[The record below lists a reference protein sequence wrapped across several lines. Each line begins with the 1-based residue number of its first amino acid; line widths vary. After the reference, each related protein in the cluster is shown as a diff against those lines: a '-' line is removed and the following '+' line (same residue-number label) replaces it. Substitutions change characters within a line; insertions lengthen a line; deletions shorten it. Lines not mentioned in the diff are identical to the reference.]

1 MFNNFPYPFKKI
13 IKDSNSFHNYYN
25 NLILKNKLPLLKKS
39 PSSLSIFQK
48 NNEENNKYNN
58 NELKI
63 FSNINNIYH
72 HFSPNKIILKPLS
85 KRNFIY
91 RDILSNANSSLF
103 LNFSRNVL
111 SPRRLKIVDM
121 SNSNEEKSKIN
132 YNINFFDDYEKG
144 FFPDIDYSN
153 LKYNEYEIYQNKS
166 IYENLIEEKIKYF
179 KENKNENA
187 TIQLIKK
194 FNYGKNKKEIHLIF
208 ESLTITLQDM
218 SISTNLQDKGFKIH
232 FPFALLPIFY
242 YKGFEAFIKFI
253 SAVVRIEN
261 NFEKIIYEEEK
272 IIDALN
278 DIKDYQIKSDEEDKK
293 NDYDYMDI
301 QNDKPIHLRPPILK
315 RNKNTL
321 RFNYF
326 IFFWVTNTRTF
337 SVKITLPCIH
347 LNILDNKIVI
357 NHFIDYELLLYL
369 YKRNFLNWEYYIIK
383 NLSSY
388 SKFRNIFQQIDSIS
402 KIYDKTIFLKE
413 PKTRI
418 NTFEEEL
425 LLNVYTDQFNK
436 NQIIQFKSFYVIIN
450 FINLILEQEKKY
462 HIYFNFFQYVKFYE
476 ISKYSSKIN
485 FLSNFLEINNEL
497 NTLNFNFRAFDEFDI
512 NNWLDNIKKFSGEKY
527 KNIFISDDYYREFD
541 LFSKKINIEFRKPK
555 WSIIRLEKRNEIT
568 RTWEIGKELEKDFI
582 DSIVNSSSDSWTNL
596 LNECLKKLNE
606 PIPDLPKILIKKKT
620 KKKGNRSNTN
630 SATSKRR
637 KSKSRTKSNFPKI

>member
-25 NLILKNKLPLLKKS
+25 NLILKNKLPLLQKS

-63 FSNINNIYH
+63 FSNINNVYH

-132 YNINFFDDYEKG
+132 YNINFFNDYEKG

-261 NFEKIIYEEEK
+261 NFEKIIY
-272 IIDALN
+272 
-278 DIKDYQIKSDEEDKK
+278 
-293 NDYDYMDI
+293 
-301 QNDKPIHLRPPILK
+301 
-315 RNKNTL
+315 
-321 RFNYF
+321 
-326 IFFWVTNTRTF
+326 
-337 SVKITLPCIH
+337 
-347 LNILDNKIVI
+347 
-357 NHFIDYELLLYL
+357 
-369 YKRNFLNWEYYIIK
+369 
-383 NLSSY
+383 
-388 SKFRNIFQQIDSIS
+388 
-402 KIYDKTIFLKE
+402 
-413 PKTRI
+413 
-418 NTFEEEL
+418 
-425 LLNVYTDQFNK
+425 
-436 NQIIQFKSFYVIIN
+436 
-450 FINLILEQEKKY
+450 
-462 HIYFNFFQYVKFYE
+462 
-476 ISKYSSKIN
+476 
-485 FLSNFLEINNEL
+485 
-497 NTLNFNFRAFDEFDI
+497 
-512 NNWLDNIKKFSGEKY
+512 
-527 KNIFISDDYYREFD
+527 
-541 LFSKKINIEFRKPK
+541 
-555 WSIIRLEKRNEIT
+555 
-568 RTWEIGKELEKDFI
+568 
-582 DSIVNSSSDSWTNL
+582 
-596 LNECLKKLNE
+596 
-606 PIPDLPKILIKKKT
+606 
-620 KKKGNRSNTN
+620 
-630 SATSKRR
+630 
-637 KSKSRTKSNFPKI
+637 